1 MLTRQR
7 HPTNLQPQGTPRAQR
22 SLCLEI
28 HPYICTE
35 VIHPIGASSQCLRK
49 ARTPSQIWCWENW
62 GSKPPWWACRPDL
75 HPQQSWLLT
84 SNFPTPLFT
93 WCPACITVWV
103 VSPPAF
109 TGPLFYFMGIFSVKI
124 VEYFD
129 LLLVSFS
136 QKTGINKSKA
146 RSDPNRKWDETLR
159 PCTLFLEVR
168 CYG

>member
-1 MLTRQR
+1 
-7 HPTNLQPQGTPRAQR
+7 
-22 SLCLEI
+22 
-28 HPYICTE
+28 
-35 VIHPIGASSQCLRK
+35 
-49 ARTPSQIWCWENW
+49 
-62 GSKPPWWACRPDL
+62 
-75 HPQQSWLLT
+75 
-84 SNFPTPLFT
+84 
-93 WCPACITVWV
+93 V
-103 VSPPAF
+103 VGPPAF

-129 LLLVSFS
+129 LLVSFS